1 MNPRSLALRLRQHH
15 AIEHA
20 TVTLLSQRQPG
31 IAIVAHSDL
40 DGFVLYGDT
49 DAALLQTTVAEALA
63 RLQGGETRLA
73 IHPNC
78 GTNLATAGIL
88 CGAAA
93 LLASHDSRRS
103 FWGERLP
110 SAITAALLAL
120 FVAAPLGRWLQE
132 NVTTASDVCDRGL
145 ITVERLDSG
154 PATAYRVRI
163 R

>member
-1 MNPRSLALRLRQHH
+1 MNMQLFAQRLRQHH

-31 IAIVAHSDL
+31 IPIVAHSDL
-40 DGFVLYGDT
+40 AGFVLYGHT
-49 DAALLQTTVAEALA
+49 DAATLQATVAEALA
-63 RLQGGETRLA
+63 RLQGGETGLA

-78 GTNLATAGIL
+78 GTNLATAGVL

-93 LLASHDSRRS
+93 LLASHDARRS
-103 FWGERLP
+103 FWWERLP

-132 NVTTASDVCDRGL
+132 NVTTSSEVSDRHL
-145 ITVERLDSG
+145 AAVERLDSG
-154 PATAYRVRI
+154 LATAYRVRI
-163 R
+163 T

>member
-1 MNPRSLALRLRQHH
+1 MTLRALAQRVRQHH

-20 TVTLLSQRQPG
+20 TVTLLSQRRPG
-31 IAIVAHSDL
+31 IPIIAHSDA

-49 DAALLQTTVAEALA
+49 DAALLQATVSEALA
-63 RLQGGETRLA
+63 RLRSGETGLA

-93 LLASHDSRRS
+93 LLASHDARRS
-103 FWGERLP
+103 FWWERLP

-120 FVAAPLGRWLQE
+120 FLAAPLGRWLQQ
-132 NVTTASDVCDRGL
+132 NVTTSSDVSDRHRVA
-145 ITVERLDSG
+145 VERLDRGS
-154 PATAYRVRI
+154 ATAFRVRI
-163 R
+163 T